1 MPEKEYLTLKEIS
14 EEIKV
19 NYKTLISCK
28 HRLKNFVQGYAVGRT
43 AKYDPDLLDFFKM
56 VFALLD
62 EGYQTDEI
70 IKLLNNGV
78 TSDNELF
85 IKEWL
90 DTWRDKL
97 GITNGNNGTISK
109 EDEGMTD

>member
-1 MPEKEYLTLKEIS
+1 MTEKKYLTLKQIADEL
-14 EEIKV
+14 KV

-43 AKYDPDLLDFFKM
+43 AKYDPDMLDFFKM

-78 TSDNELF
+78 TTDNELF
-85 IKEWL
+85 IKEWQ
-90 DTWRDKL
+90 DIWREKF
-97 GITNGNNGTISK
+97 GITKGNIPLCQ
-109 EDEGMTD
+109 